1 MHLYK
6 MGGVNV
12 ETLSGFL
19 TVSKKSEKTI
29 N

>member
-6 MGGVNV
+6 TGGVNV

-19 TVSKKSEKTI
+19 TVSKKSEKAV

>member
-6 MGGVNV
+6 TGGVNV

-19 TVSKKSEKTI
+19 TVSKKSEKTV